1 MLKERFISVDWGT
14 TNLRIRLVSIPS
26 LKIED
31 EIVLNDGVKSLYNKW
46 TKDGGNRTAFFL
58 DFLQDKIASL
68 PIDNDIIPPVLISGM
83 ASSSIGLK
91 ELPYAQL
98 PFHISGNTLNVERLD
113 APSFKNGI
121 YLISGMQSD
130 SDVIRGEEI
139 QIVGLLEENDTCT
152 SVVILPGTHSKHV
165 IVKNGEVVD
174 FRTYMTG
181 EMFDVVL
188 EHTIL
193 NAALEVNGFG
203 KDQLKSFEKGVTESS
218 KVKSILNT
226 LFGIRTNILFNKMS
240 PEENYHYL
248 SGLLIGEELSS
259 LKQHDCDNIMLCAGG
274 KLFDLY
280 YHAIKILGLSSKT
293 QICSK
298 EKVDA
303 SVVKGQW
310 KVYNSLQKSK
320 V

>member
-1 MLKERFISVDWGT
+1 MLKKRFISVDWGT

-31 EIVLNDGVKSLYNKW
+31 EIVLDDGVKSLYNQW

-68 PIDNDIIPPVLISGM
+68 PIDQDTIPPVLISGM

-98 PFHISGNTLNVERLD
+98 PFHIDGNTLHVERLNTS
-113 APSFKNGI
+113 AFKNGI
-121 YLISGMQSD
+121 FLISGVQSD

-139 QIVGLLEENDTCT
+139 QMVGLLKENDTCT

-165 IVKNGEVVD
+165 IVKNGQVID
-174 FRTYMTG
+174 FKTYMTG
-181 EMFDVVL
+181 ELFDVIL
-188 EHTIL
+188 ENTIL
-193 NAALEVNGFG
+193 NAALEVNDFG

-218 KVKSILNT
+218 KGKSILHT
-226 LFGIRTNILFNKMS
+226 LFSVRTNVLFNKLS
-240 PEENYHYL
+240 PKENYHYL
-248 SGLLIGEELSS
+248 SGLLIGEELLS
-259 LKQHDCDNIMLCAGG
+259 LKKHDCDNIKLCAGG

-280 YHAIKILGLSSKT
+280 FTAIEVLGLSSKT
-293 QICSK
+293 QIYSK
-298 EKVDA
+298 EEVDA

-310 KVYNSLQKSK
+310 KVYNSLQISK